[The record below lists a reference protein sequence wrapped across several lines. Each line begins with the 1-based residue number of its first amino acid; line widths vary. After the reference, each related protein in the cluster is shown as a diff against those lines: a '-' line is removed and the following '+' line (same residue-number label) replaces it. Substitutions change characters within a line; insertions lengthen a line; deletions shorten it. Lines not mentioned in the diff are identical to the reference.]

1 MSKEDLSKKDLNE
14 QTIIFPESEIKYLY
28 ACGDENRAIAKF
40 FEYKNEHK
48 NRYLK
53 KIKVYAD
60 CKKEEA
66 EFKINICDL
75 DDNNEPGP
83 TVHEERLT
91 AKEGSHWIKKDI
103 INAEIVVPKNGLFL
117 VVDWI
122 KSEENR
128 HEVNSHRRNGEMK
141 IQISYEPC
149 IGSFPSTKNN
159 TWLMLNGKW
168 KKDEI
173 INLPLAKYRGSY
185 SDLAIELEF

>member
-1 MSKEDLSKKDLNE
+1 MSEEYLSKEDADE
-14 QTIIFPESEIKYLY
+14 QTIIFAESEIKYLY
-28 ACGDENRAIAKF
+28 ACGDENREIAKF
-40 FEYKNEHK
+40 FEHKNEYGS
-48 NRYLK
+48 RYLK
-53 KIKVYAD
+53 KIRVYAD
-60 CKKEEA
+60 CRREKA
-66 EFKINICDL
+66 EFKIKICDL
-75 DDNNEPGP
+75 NSNNEPGSS
-83 TVHEERLT
+83 VHEERLT
-91 AKEGSHWIKKDI
+91 AKEGSHWIEKDI